1 MDTSDSLFQL
11 NFIDTSTVSDRPRPA
26 STRQYQLLEA
36 GENFSWL
43 LPLSL
48 FWLHRG
54 VAPDVLGCSCQGTGL
69 SLSEALT

>member
-26 STRQYQLLEA
+26 SARQYQLLEA

-48 FWLHRG
+48 FWLQLR